1 MKVITRHAQ
10 CSFTFWFSKFFT
22 ILVFKMIKN
31 VKMFH
36 LDNLDV
42 KLFAEGF
49 KKLVQINQKLINSLC
64 AIQD

>member
-49 KKLVQINQKLINSLC
+49 KKIST
-64 AIQD
+64 D